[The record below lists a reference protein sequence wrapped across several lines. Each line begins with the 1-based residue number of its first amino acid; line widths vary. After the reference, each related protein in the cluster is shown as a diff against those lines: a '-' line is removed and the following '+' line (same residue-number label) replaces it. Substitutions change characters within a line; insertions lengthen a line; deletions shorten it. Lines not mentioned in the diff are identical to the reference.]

1 MAPRRRRTPSSS
13 VAGLPARSR
22 EELRL
27 QQRQHQVHEQ
37 PQRND
42 AAVDI
47 EEWHDRLL
55 HPLAEL
61 QERPGEGEEPQAESH
76 EKRVHQ
82 DDHDRSLHLELVALA
97 VKTALREAP
106 ASLVGRQCST
116 YSHRASQL
124 RNRTNSRSSG
134 TSPGYRAPGPEK
146 DRCSTIGPRAS
157 GRQATVARSRQAPTK
172 IGTGHEPSTSRVT
185 DVANRSRSG
194 CPRCAPMTSRRGRRL
209 STSSSRISAGAADEP
224 TVCTRWMT

>member
-42 AAVDI
+42 AADDR

-106 ASLVGRQCST
+106 AALVGRQCST
-116 YSHRASQL
+116 YSHRAIQL
-124 RNRTNSRSSG
+124 WNRTNSRSSG
-134 TSPGYRAPGPEK
+134 TSPGYRAPGPQKENY
-146 DRCSTIGPRAS
+146 STIGPRAS
-157 GRQATVARSRQAPTK
+157 AGKPRSRAPVRRRRRSAPGTSRAPR
-172 IGTGHEPSTSRVT
+172 GSLTSRTGH
-185 DVANRSRSG
+185 
-194 CPRCAPMTSRRGRRL
+194 
-209 STSSSRISAGAADEP
+209 AADARDARP
-224 TVCTRWMT
+224 